1 MGFMFYVGHTEQV
14 ARYVLSRQ
22 SRYQLVGGEYLHA
35 GEGAPALAEVL
46 DGGTYVIDRSVDAEE
61 AVVRLAEGLDLY
73 RSILGIVAV
82 EVETELPADLLGVD
96 GGGDTSGAFVE
107 QREDGVVHVVVDEE
121 YARLGTLDQ
130 VGNEGV
136 GIVNLSVVED
146 ALCRGRSHADVE
158 VELLLLAG
166 LGILNAS
173 HALVHRLLQCDEVAV
188 DGVALEEIFT
198 QHHISPTP
206 ELYSLAGLNPIP
218 NGQYD
223 IKIVILHLIHFAIIG
238 SCRKFCDNL
247 RIFVP
252 NGRFICAY

>member
-46 DGGTYVIDRSVDAEE
+46 DGGTYVIDRSVDAEK

-73 RSILGIVAV
+73 GRVLGVVAV
-82 EVETELPADLLGVD
+82 EVETELSAYLVGVD
-96 GGGDTSGAFVE
+96 GGGDASGAFVE
-107 QREDGVVHVVVDEE
+107 QGEDGVVHVVVDEE

-166 LGILNAS
+166 LDVFDVR
-173 HALVHRLLQCDEVAV
+173 HALVHRLLQGDEMAV
-188 DGVALEEIFT
+188 DGVALKEI
-198 QHHISPTP
+198 IS
-206 ELYSLAGLNPIP
+206 
-218 NGQYD
+218 
-223 IKIVILHLIHFAIIG
+223 
-238 SCRKFCDNL
+238 
-247 RIFVP
+247 
-252 NGRFICAY
+252 